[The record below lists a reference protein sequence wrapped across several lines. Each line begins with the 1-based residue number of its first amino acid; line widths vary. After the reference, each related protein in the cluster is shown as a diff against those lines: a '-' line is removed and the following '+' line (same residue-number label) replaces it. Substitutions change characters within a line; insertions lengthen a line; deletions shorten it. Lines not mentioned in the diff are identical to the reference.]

1 MVSLGGDICRLCLK
15 ESELRNSHILPEFLY
30 ADVYDEIHRA
40 LVISTGEEKYFQKGV
55 REYLLCQ
62 QCETKLSRY
71 EKYAKEII
79 QRIPSFSRDASGK
92 FLYSNNVD
100 YSQLK
105 LFQLSILWRASI
117 STNEAFKQVELGR
130 HEEIIRRMI
139 DKENPGNIYDYGCL
153 MSIMLD
159 TKILHKIIQ
168 SPTRFN
174 KKFLGHNAYKF
185 ITGNLTWVFIVSSHR
200 VAPNVQELLLHESGL
215 LRVMLYPHDEDLEI
229 VKIAKTF
236 YKMDKK

>member
-1 MVSLGGDICRLCLK
+1 MVRLGGNICRLCLK

-30 ADVYDEIHRA
+30 ANVYDEIHRA
-40 LVISTGEEKYFQKGV
+40 LAISKEEEKYFQKGV
-55 REYLLCQ
+55 REHLLCQ

-71 EKYAKEII
+71 EKYAKETI

-92 FLYSNNVD
+92 FLYLNGVD
-100 YSQLK
+100 YSRLK
-105 LFQLSILWRASI
+105 LFQLSILWRAGI

-130 HEEIIRRMI
+130 HEEVIRHMI
-139 DKENPGNIYDYGCL
+139 DKENPGKMYDYGCL
-153 MSIMLD
+153 MSIMLN

-174 KKFLGHNAYKF
+174 KKFIGHNAYKF

-200 VAPNVQELLLHESGL
+200 IAPNMQELLLQESGL
-215 LRVMLYPHDEDLEI
+215 LRVMLYPYDEDLEI
-229 VKIAKTF
+229 LKIAQTF
-236 YKMDKK
+236 YPFFKK